1 MNEDYIGTNSLVDTT
16 DSLEAV
22 GVFRGWKNFLFIIV
36 LISLLLVQVAFWLV
50 NLDCVSAEAQTLVP
64 AEQSSAPANDPN
76 AASTADAADPN
87 QAAETGGGGMKDWLP
102 FTITSDE
109 LAWALRLVNCVLIL
123 AAVLYSMSLL
133 FGMKVSLMGR
143 LGGVNNA
150 CRAFYLSLV
159 MVILLP
165 PWQMI
170 FGPMVLGALFTPAEL
185 FKAAAD
191 PVGTDNI
198 FGMVLYYLR
207 FSGYWL
213 LMFLLLI
220 MAQVR
225 SARWTRAIL
234 RRLEVI

>member
-1 MNEDYIGTNSLVDTT
+1 
-16 DSLEAV
+16 
-22 GVFRGWKNFLFIIV
+22 
-36 LISLLLVQVAFWLV
+36 
-50 NLDCVSAEAQTLVP
+50 
-64 AEQSSAPANDPN
+64 
-76 AASTADAADPN
+76 
-87 QAAETGGGGMKDWLP
+87 MKDWLP
-102 FTITSDE
+102 FTITSDQ